1 MTGRL
6 LRNPA
11 VIALGVLILLGT
23 VALNWAMGVLVDQQ
37 GWSWEGRPTEEQ
49 LWQMRLSMLAN
60 AVPPWA
66 VLTSVVA
73 LLGILVVGSASRR
86 GEERSPAPAVPG
98 AAGATPDAAGSAAA
112 GPGASA
118 ETV

>member
-11 VIALGVLILLGT
+11 VIALGVLILLAI
-23 VALNWAMGVLVDQQ
+23 VSLNWAMGILVDQQ

-66 VLTSVVA
+66 VLTAVVA
-73 LLGILVVGSASRR
+73 LLGVLVVGSASRR
-86 GEERSPAPAVPG
+86 GEERSPSPAVPG
-98 AAGATPDAAGSAAA
+98 GAGATPDAAGPAAA
-112 GPGASA
+112 GSGANA

>member
-1 MTGRL
+1 MTARL
-6 LRNPA
+6 FRNPA
-11 VIALGVLILLGT
+11 VIVLGALIVLALVG
-23 VALNWAMGVLVDQQ
+23 LNWAMGVLVDQQ

-66 VLTSVVA
+66 VLTAVVA

-86 GEERSPAPAVPG
+86 AEERSPARAVPG
-98 AAGATPDAAGSAAA
+98 AAGATPDAAGPVAA

>member
-6 LRNPA
+6 IHNPA
-11 VIALGVLILLGT
+11 VIVLGALIVLGIVG
-23 VALNWAMGVLVDQQ
+23 LNWAMGVLVDQQ
-37 GWSWEGRPTEEQ
+37 DWSWAGRPTEEQ
-49 LWQMRLSMLAN
+49 VWQMRLSMLAN

-86 GEERSPAPAVPG
+86 GEERSSAPAGPG

-112 GPGASA
+112 GPGASS
-118 ETV
+118 ETG